1 MLYILDGQAGNI
13 ETQLSV
19 LKNEIK
25 EYNSEILKK
34 PFIVCVNKSDLI
46 KDEFDYVMISAKH
59 GVNVG

>member
-1 MLYILDGQAGNI
+1 M
-13 ETQLSV
+13 